1 MAAETSPPFNE
12 QDPFLWLEEIATPR
26 VCAWRDE
33 RNAEAL
39 STLCD
44 EQFGRDRATVLAI
57 LNAPDR
63 IPWISRR
70 GRFVYNFWRDDEN
83 PKGVWRRTTLE
94 NYRIPNPEWE
104 IILDV
109 DALARTE
116 NEDWVWSG
124 ATALPPDFR
133 HCLVRLSRGGSDAV
147 GIREFDLEEKRFL
160 AEGFDLPEAKSSASW
175 LDRDTLLVSS
185 ALGGEAFQTTSG
197 YSRTV
202 RLWRRRTAFDNAPII
217 FECDRQD
224 MAASGWR
231 THAPAHQRTLL
242 LRQIDFFTHHLFVA
256 NAAGEP
262 QRLDIP
268 PDAYTSVAR
277 NWLMLNL
284 RSDWS
289 LGEKTYRAG
298 ALLVIGLDAFM
309 AGARDFTVLF
319 RPTDTAFLQG
329 FSASGDSIALN
340 LLDNVRSRIQIAR
353 FTDNRWQTDPVKGF
367 PELATLDISALD
379 TDDSDE
385 YLDDAQTFLV
395 SSQNPLTPP
404 ILSLLRPA
412 SHAEPEPL
420 KQAQAHFDARGLAI
434 EQHHAVSIDGT
445 RIPYFQIGR
454 VDLPL
459 DSNNPTL
466 LTAYGGFQ
474 YPNLPSYSPTVGK
487 LWLERGGVY
496 VIANIRG
503 GGEFGPD
510 WHKAGM
516 REGKKLAHD
525 DFAAVAK
532 DLIAR
537 GVTRPR
543 RLAAMGGSN
552 GGLLV
557 GNMLTRYPELF
568 GAIECAVPLLD
579 MQRYNKLT
587 AGASWISEYGDPDQ
601 PQDWAFLREFS
612 PYHNVVAN
620 QAYPPILLTTSAKD
634 DRVHPGHARKMA
646 ARLAEHGYLAYFHE
660 PVEGG
665 HAGASDNAHL
675 AFNIALG
682 FAFLRKTIA
691 PEMTEAKAPP
701 SA

>member
-1 MAAETSPPFNE
+1 MQADSDSKVEP
-12 QDPFLWLEEIATPR
+12 DRFLWLEEMDSPK

-33 RNAEAL
+33 RNAETLKA
-39 STLCD
+39 LCD
-44 EQFGRDRATVLAI
+44 DQFERDRAAVLAI

-63 IPWISRR
+63 IPWVSRR
-70 GRFVYNFWRDDEN
+70 GCFVYNFWRDDAN
-83 PKGVWRRTTLE
+83 PKGLWRRTALE
-94 NYRIPNPEWE
+94 NYRTPNPEWE

-116 NEDWVWSG
+116 NEDWVWAG
-124 ATALPPDFR
+124 ASALPPDFR
-133 HCLVRLSRGGSDAV
+133 RCLIRMSRGGSDAAV
-147 GIREFDLEEKRFL
+147 TREFDLEEKRFV
-160 AEGFDLPEAKSSASW
+160 AGGFDLPEAKGTASW
-175 LDRDTLLVSS
+175 LDRDSLLVSS
-185 ALGGEAFQTTSG
+185 SLGGEAFQTVAG

-202 RLWRRRTAFDNAPII
+202 RLWRRDIAFDQAPVI
-217 FECDRQD
+217 FQCDRKD

-231 THAPAHQRTLL
+231 TLGPKRQHTLF
-242 LRQIDFFTHHLFVA
+242 LRQIDFFTQHLFVA
-256 NAAGEP
+256 DRSLEP

-268 PDAYTSVAR
+268 ADAYAGVR
-277 NWLMLNL
+277 GDWLILNL

-289 LGEKTYRAG
+289 AGGRTYAAG
-298 ALLVIGLDAFM
+298 ALLIIDLDAFI
-309 AGARDFTVLF
+309 AGERGFTVLF
-319 RPTDTAFLQG
+319 TPTSTAFLQD
-329 FSASGDSIALN
+329 FSAAGDAIAFSI
-340 LLDNVRSRIQIAR
+340 LDDVRSRIRIAR
-353 FTDNRWQTDPVKGF
+353 LRDGQWRTEPVQGF
-367 PELATLDISALD
+367 PELATLDVSALD
-379 TDDSDE
+379 TDNSDE
-385 YLDDAQTFLV
+385 YSGDAETFLV
-395 SSQNPLTPP
+395 SSQDPLTPP
-404 ILSLLRPA
+404 TLSLLRLEA
-412 SHAEPEPL
+412 QPELL
-420 KQAQAHFDARGLAI
+420 KQAQTHFNAAGQTVT
-434 EQHHAVSIDGT
+434 QHHATSVDGA

-454 VDLPL
+454 ADIRR
-459 DSNNPTL
+459 DGDNPTL

-474 YPNLPSYSPTVGK
+474 HSYLPSYSPTVGK

-516 REGKKLAHD
+516 RQGKKLAHD

-532 DLIAR
+532 DLMAR
-537 GVTRPR
+537 GVTRPQ

-579 MQRYNKLT
+579 MQRYTKLT
-587 AGASWISEYGDPDQ
+587 AGASWIGEYGDPDA
-601 PQDWAFLREFS
+601 PEDWAFLREMS
-612 PYHNVVAN
+612 AYHHVA
-620 QAYPPILLTTSAKD
+620 AGRSYPPILLTTSAKD

-646 ARLAEHGYLAYFHE
+646 AKLAEHGQPAYFHE

-691 PEMTEAKAPP
+691 PEMSDAESKQIA
-701 SA
+701 

>member
-1 MAAETSPPFNE
+1 M
-12 QDPFLWLEEIATPR
+12 DTPR

-33 RNAEAL
+33 RNAE
-39 STLCD
+39 TLKTLRD
-44 EQFGRDRATVLAI
+44 EQFERDRATVLAI

-70 GRFVYNFWRDDEN
+70 GRFVYNFWRDDEH
-83 PKGVWRRTTLE
+83 PKGLWRRTTLE
-94 NYRIPNPEWE
+94 NYRTPNPQWE
-104 IILDV
+104 VILDI
-109 DALARTE
+109 DELARTE

-124 ATALPPDFR
+124 ATTLPPDYR

-147 GIREFDLEEKRFL
+147 VIREFDLQGKRFVL
-160 AEGFDLPEAKSSASW
+160 GFDLPEAKSSASW
-175 LDRDTLLVSS
+175 LDRDALLVSS
-185 ALGGEAFQTTSG
+185 ALGGELFQTTSG
-197 YSRTV
+197 YGRTV
-202 RLWRRRTAFDNAPII
+202 RLWRRGQAFDQAPVV
-217 FECDRQD
+217 FECDRKD

-231 THAPAHQRTLL
+231 NHAPGHQRTMF

-268 PDAYTSVAR
+268 SDAYTSVAR
-277 NWLMLNL
+277 NWLELNL

-289 LGEKTYRAG
+289 VGGATYRAG
-298 ALLVIGLDAFM
+298 AMLVIDLDAFM

-319 RPTDTAFLQG
+319 TPTKTAFLQG
-329 FSASGDSIALN
+329 SSTSGDAIALN
-340 LLDNVRSRIQIAR
+340 ILDNVRSRIQIAR
-353 FTDNRWQTDPVKGF
+353 FADNRWQIEPVAGF

-385 YLDDAQTFLV
+385 YLENAQTFLV
-395 SSQNPLTPP
+395 SSQDPLTPP
-404 ILSLLRPA
+404 TLSLFRPG
-412 SHAEPEPL
+412 AEPELL
-420 KQAQAHFDARGLAI
+420 KQAQAHFDARGLTI
-434 EQHHAVSIDGT
+434 EQHHAKSVDGT
-445 RIPYFQIGR
+445 HIPYFQVGR
-454 VDLPL
+454 AGLSL

-474 YPNLPSYSPTVGK
+474 YSNLPSYTPTVGK

-537 GVTRPR
+537 GVTRPQ

-579 MQRYNKLT
+579 MQRYSKLT
-587 AGASWISEYGDPDQ
+587 AGASWIGEYGDPDQ
-601 PQDWAFLREFS
+601 PQDWAFLREIS
-612 PYHNVVAN
+612 PYHHVAPHRG
-620 QAYPPILLTTSAKD
+620 YPPILLTTSAKD

-646 ARLAEHGYLAYFHE
+646 ALLAQHGYPAYFHE

-665 HAGASDNAHL
+665 HAGASDNAQL

-691 PEMTEAKAPP
+691 PEMTEEN
-701 SA
+701 SRLTV

>member
-1 MAAETSPPFNE
+1 MPADTSSSVDE
-12 QDPFLWLEEIATPR
+12 HDPFLWLEEMDTPR
-26 VCAWRDE
+26 VQAWRDE
-33 RNAEAL
+33 RNTETLKAL
-39 STLCD
+39 RD
-44 EQFGRDRATVLAI
+44 EQFEHDREAVLAI

-70 GRFVYNFWRDDEN
+70 GRFVYNFWRDDKH
-83 PKGVWRRTTLE
+83 PKGLWRRSTLE
-94 NYRIPNPEWE
+94 NYRNSNPEWE
-104 IILDV
+104 IILDI

-124 ATALPPDFR
+124 AATLPPDFR
-133 HCLVRLSRGGSDAV
+133 KCLVRLSRGGSDAV
-147 GIREFDLEEKRFL
+147 VIREFDLQDKRFV
-160 AEGFDLPEAKSSASW
+160 AAGFNLPEAKGSAYW
-175 LDRDTLLVSS
+175 IDADTLLVNS
-185 ALGGEAFQTTSG
+185 ALGGEAFQTASG

-202 RLWRRRTAFDNAPII
+202 RLWRRGTTFEKAPTI
-217 FECDRQD
+217 FEGERND
-224 MAASGWR
+224 MAASAWR
-231 THAPAHQRTLL
+231 THAPGRQHTMF

-256 NAAGEP
+256 TASGEP

-268 PDAYTSVAR
+268 PDSYTSVAGD
-277 NWLMLNL
+277 WLLVNL
-284 RSDWS
+284 RSDWT
-289 LGEKTYRAG
+289 LEGKIYPAG
-298 ALLVIGLDAFM
+298 ALLVIGLDSCL

-319 RPTDTAFLQG
+319 TPTATAFLQA
-329 FSASGDSIALN
+329 FLASGNAIGLN
-340 LLDNVRSRIQIAR
+340 VLENVRSRIQVAR
-353 FTDNRWQTDPVKGF
+353 FAENRWQTQDIRGF
-367 PELATLDISALD
+367 PELATLDIGALD
-379 TDDSDE
+379 TDDSDQF
-385 YLDDAQTFLV
+385 LHDAETFLV
-395 SSQNPLTPP
+395 SSQDPLTPP
-404 ILSLLRPA
+404 ALSLLQPA
-412 SHAEPEPL
+412 SQPELL
-420 KQAQAHFDARGLAI
+420 KQARAHYDARGLAI
-434 EQHHAVSIDGT
+434 EQHHAVSVDGT

-454 VDLPL
+454 ATLEL

-466 LTAYGGFQ
+466 LTGYGGFQ
-474 YPNLPSYSPTVGK
+474 VPNLPSYSPTVGK

-537 GVTRPR
+537 GVTRPQ

-579 MQRYNKLT
+579 MQRYSKLT
-587 AGASWISEYGDPDQ
+587 AGASWIGEYGDPDR
-601 PQDWAFLREFS
+601 PEDWAFLREFS
-612 PYHNVVAN
+612 PYHNVVAGR
-620 QAYPPILLTTSAKD
+620 AYPPILLTTSAKD

-646 ARLAEHGYLAYFHE
+646 AKLTEHRHPTYFHE

-691 PEMTEAKAPP
+691 PEMAEATSPP
-701 SA
+701 AA